1 MSYVLDWPHE
11 RLSANVSTLFADR
24 PVLDRAHAAVSAGF
38 TVIESWWPFPDAEP
52 GAAELDRFAASV
64 TDAGVR
70 VASLNFLTGD
80 RSRDERG
87 LPAIAA
93 GTDRF
98 RRNIPVAVGLAHRIG
113 SRWMNVLFG
122 NAEPGESA
130 GEQLRR
136 AAGLIGDAA
145 RVAAD
150 SGIGVV
156 IEPLSAVQAPNYALR
171 TVADVRR
178 VIEAVA
184 DTGAPPVRICYDVYH
199 LGQEDP
205 AALKAVAADVEI
217 IGHVQ
222 LADAPGRGEPG
233 TGRLPIAG
241 VLDQLTHADYLGDI
255 GLEFVPTGPVEL
267 PARRNE

>member
-1 MSYVLDWPHE
+1 MTYVLDWPRE

-24 PVLDRAHAAVSAGF
+24 PVLDRARAAVASGF
-38 TVIESWWPFPDAEP
+38 TVIESWWPFPDGEP

-64 TDAGVR
+64 TGTGVR

-80 RSRDERG
+80 RSRNERG
-87 LPAIAA
+87 LPAIAS

-98 RRNIPVAVGLAHRIG
+98 RRNIPVAVDLARRIG
-113 SRWMNVLFG
+113 SRWMNVLYG
-122 NAEPGESA
+122 NVSPGESA

-136 AAGLIGDAA
+136 AAHVIGEAA

-150 SGIGVV
+150 SGIGVMV
-156 IEPLSAVQAPNYALR
+156 EPLSAVQAPDYALR

-178 VIEAVA
+178 VIAAVA

-205 AALKAVAADVEI
+205 ASLADLAADVEV

-233 TGRLPIAG
+233 SGRLPIAG
-241 VLDQLTHADYLGDI
+241 VLDQLARGGYLGDV
-255 GLEFVPTGPVEL
+255 GLEYVPTGQVEL
-267 PARRNE
+267 PVRE

>member
-1 MSYVLDWPHE
+1 MNYVLDWPRE

-24 PVLDRAHAAVSAGF
+24 PVLDRPRAAVAAGF
-38 TVIESWWPFPDAEP
+38 SVIESWWPFPDAEP

-64 TDAGVR
+64 TDTGVR

-80 RSRDERG
+80 RARNERG
-87 LPAIAA
+87 LPATAA

-98 RRNIPVAVGLAHRIG
+98 RRNIPVAVGLA
-113 SRWMNVLFG
+113 
-122 NAEPGESA
+122 
-130 GEQLRR
+130 
-136 AAGLIGDAA
+136 GLIGEAA

-150 SGIGVV
+150 SEIGVMV
-156 IEPLSAVQAPNYALR
+156 EPLSAVAAPDYAVR

-205 AALKAVAADVEI
+205 ASLADIAADVEA

-241 VLDQLTHADYLGDI
+241 VLDQLARGGYLGDV
-255 GLEFVPTGPVEL
+255 GLEFVPTDPVGS
-267 PARRNE
+267 RSTR